1 MEAEDALEVG
11 VVSISGKTPNPPKRL
26 VFCAAFLA
34 VASVCGLAAY
44 AYPRDPDFKL
54 SLTGKWLGF
63 VGVLCVLVG
72 AEALVFTWCV
82 PPLGAAHAPRPLSH
96 AAAPPQRVVH
106 PRPRL
111 PALLVS
117 ATCVPTPLATAPLL
131 LVACEDGSLHP
142 VSVSLRVALDGA
154 VVRCFTF
161 RCAAAL
167 RCQKRLRPVLEAR
180 AEVWA
185 SGAGTCGLCCETE
198 GSTPLLRPA
207 PRRAP
212 CHTRRRAASEPRVMR
227 RGLRPAHA
235 AHHRPAR
242 CRPAQQ
248 GLSEGEAEARAKW
261 YGENLIDVP
270 MPSIPRQLADE
281 ILNPFMWCARPSG
294 SGRGPDCGFVVAA
307 KSRC

>member
-117 ATCVPTPLATAPLL
+117 ATCVPAPLATAPLL

-167 RCQKRLRPVLEAR
+167 RCQKRLSLCWRLVLRFGHPAQAPAVCVAR
-180 AEVWA
+180 RRVPPLCSAQPHAGLRVTHAGAQRQSHA
-185 SGAGTCGLCCETE
+185 SCAAGCGQPMRHITAQHAVVRRSR
-198 GSTPLLRPA
+198 GS
-207 PRRAP
+207 RRA
-212 CHTRRRAASEPRVMR
+212 RRR
-227 RGLRPAHA
+227 RG
-235 AHHRPAR
+235 
-242 CRPAQQ
+242 
-248 GLSEGEAEARAKW
+248 
-261 YGENLIDVP
+261 
-270 MPSIPRQLADE
+270 
-281 ILNPFMWCARPSG
+281 PSG
-294 SGRGPDCGFVVAA
+294 TGRI
-307 KSRC
+307 